1 MPRGVHVRAS
11 ATHLLCRTQ
20 RCAVL
25 LASILALAAFGA
37 QPVLAQGGDFAQP
50 VTSPEKAGDHP
61 GSVAVADFNRD
72 TRPDLAVA
80 NRLSSDVTILLGD
93 GTGNFTSA
101 ATGPERAGDGPTAVA
116 VGDFN
121 GDTRPD
127 LAVANY
133 SGFEDATEAVGFPVW
148 DAANNLDAV
157 DARQYLRQWTT
168 ALRGSG
174 PKGEKPA
181 PAAVCARTAGYAPPG
196 LPRARVPAHASWL
209 TITSMSPR
217 SCRVVGSE
225 P

>member
-93 GTGNFTSA
+93 GTGNFTAA

-133 SGFEDATEAVGFPVW
+133 DSSDVTILLGDGAGNFTAAATGPEKAGDYPNSVAVGDQRGHAPGPGRGELRRRH
-148 DAANNLDAV
+148 DP
-157 DARQYLRQWTT
+157 ARGRDGQLHRRRHEPRADGRQ
-168 ALRGSG
+168 
-174 PKGEKPA
+174 
-181 PAAVCARTAGYAPPG
+181 PG
-196 LPRARVPAHASWL
+196 LASC
-209 TITSMSPR
+209 SS
-217 SCRVVGSE
+217 
-225 P
+225 